1 MSAWTLVGLGGAL
14 VAAMMTGLWLVQL
27 RTRNAAVVDV
37 GWAAGLAGLA
47 VLYAGLADGA
57 PARRTLVAVMGGVWG
72 IRLAW
77 HLVTTRVI
85 GQPEEGRYQHLRR
98 VWARHLQLKFLVFFL
113 FQAAL
118 DVVLATPFLVAAL
131 NPRSGLSWPELAGV
145 AVWAIAFAGE
155 VAADRQLER
164 FKRDPVNRGQVCDVG
179 LWRYSRHPNYFFEFL
194 IWVGFALFAWPSP
207 WGWLALVSPALILYF
222 LLRVT
227 GIPATEA
234 QSLRSRG
241 DAYRRYRQSTSP
253 FVPWFPKRVR

>member
-1 MSAWTLVGLGGAL
+1 
-14 VAAMMTGLWLVQL
+14 
-27 RTRNAAVVDV
+27 
-37 GWAAGLAGLA
+37 
-47 VLYAGLADGA
+47 
-57 PARRTLVAVMGGVWG
+57 
-72 IRLAW
+72 
-77 HLVTTRVI
+77 
-85 GQPEEGRYQHLRR
+85 

-145 AVWAIAFAGE
+145 AVWAFAFAGE
-155 VAADRQLER
+155 VTADRQLER